1 LDVTKRFLF
10 QEHGMKYMV
19 GFNASPSAHRALQLA
34 AAEAKRSGAL
44 VFVVTSVEGGS
55 GETLQDIQGVEDRL
69 REAKILLA
77 KEHVPCE
84 SIQLAR
90 GLSPGED
97 LVKFAQDNA
106 IDHIF
111 LGIEKKSRT
120 RKILLGSTAQFVIL
134 RGPCPVTT
142 IK

>member
-1 LDVTKRFLF
+1 
-10 QEHGMKYMV
+10 MKYMV
-19 GFNASPSAHRALQLA
+19 GYNASPSAQRALRLA
-34 AAEAKRSGAL
+34 ADEAKKSGAL

-55 GETLQDIQGVEDRL
+55 TETLQDIQSVEDRL
-69 REAKILLA
+69 REAKDLLV
-77 KEHVPCE
+77 KEHLRCE
-84 SIQLAR
+84 TIQLAR

-97 LVKFAQDNA
+97 LVKFAHDNA

-134 RGPCPVTT
+134 KGPCPVTT